1 LIEEWGRESGELSEQ
16 KKSVAFNLA
25 GRVRNNGRI
34 SDYERQTGI
43 AILDLVIEKAP
54 ELLDNVDELFEKDK
68 EQKENGNGEI
78 TLEQIINI
86 VQWDKKN
93 RKLKDF
99 EFKFMLELSE
109 GRKPLT
115 DRNKFIAGL
124 NLQKVKKYG
133 FTE

>member
-1 LIEEWGRESGELSEQ
+1 
-16 KKSVAFNLA
+16 
-25 GRVRNNGRI
+25 
-34 SDYERQTGI
+34 
-43 AILDLVIEKAP
+43 
-54 ELLDNVDELFEKDK
+54 LDNVDELLERDK

-99 EFKFMLELSE
+99 EYKFMLELSE

-124 NLQKVKKYG
+124 NLQKLKKYG
-133 FTE
+133 FIE

>member
-1 LIEEWGRESGELSEQ
+1 MIEEWGRESGELSEQ

-25 GRVRNNGRI
+25 GKVRNNGRI
-34 SDYERQTGI
+34 TDYERQTGI
-43 AILDLVIEKAP
+43 TILDLVIEKAP
-54 ELLDNVDELFEKDK
+54 ELLDNVDELFEKNK
-68 EQKENGNGEI
+68 EQRDNGNGEI
-78 TLEQIINI
+78 TLEQIINV

-99 EFKFMLELSE
+99 EYKFMLELSE
-109 GRKPLT
+109 GKKPLT
-115 DRNKFIAGL
+115 DRNKFIARL